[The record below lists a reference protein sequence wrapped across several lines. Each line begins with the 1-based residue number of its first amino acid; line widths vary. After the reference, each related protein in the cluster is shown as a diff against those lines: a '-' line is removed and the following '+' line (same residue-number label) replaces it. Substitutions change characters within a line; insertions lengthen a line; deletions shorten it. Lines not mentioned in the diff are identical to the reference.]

1 MALKPEDRYPTSRAL
16 AEDIERWMADEP
28 VSAAR
33 ESLFMRAR
41 RWARKHRTA
50 VAAAA
55 GLLVTSTIALAI
67 GTVLITREWNEAQ
80 AQRNEARV
88 QGQQARARPCIC

>member
-1 MALKPEDRYPTSRAL
+1 MALEPDQRYTTPRAL

-28 VSAAR
+28 VSALR
-33 ESLFMRAR
+33 ESFSQRAR

-55 GLLVTSTIALAI
+55 GLLITSTIALAV
-67 GTVLITREWNEAQ
+67 GTVLITREWNEA
-80 AQRNEARV
+80 
-88 QGQQARARPCIC
+88 